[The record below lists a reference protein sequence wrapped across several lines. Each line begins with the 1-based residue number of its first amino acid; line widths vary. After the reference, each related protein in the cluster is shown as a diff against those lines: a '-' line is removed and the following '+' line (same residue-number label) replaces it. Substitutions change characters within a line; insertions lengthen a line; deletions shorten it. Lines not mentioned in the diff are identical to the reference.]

1 MNTDNTSPS
10 FPRSAWERTSGR
22 SASRPSRTAERCNV
36 RSHAERGNESKQMSM
51 RFLQLIFLPFFRLSV
66 FICVYLWLIFGHS
79 SGTTVNADEG
89 MWLLNNPPRKYLNE
103 RHQFNLSDEWLERAQ
118 KGSVRFNNGGS
129 GSFVSAEGLIVTN
142 HHIGADCLQKLS
154 PKDKDYLR
162 DGFYAATREK
172 ELRCPDLELNVLQ
185 SIEDVTERVNAAVKP
200 DMTPAKAFAAR
211 RAVMAAIEKESTE
224 KTKLRSDVVT
234 LYQGGAYH
242 LYRYKK
248 YTDVR
253 LVFAPEHAIAF
264 FGGDTDNF
272 EYPRFN
278 LDICFFRAYEEG
290 KPAHPTHY
298 FHWSREGPKE
308 GDLVFVLGHP
318 GSTNRLDTLAKLLHR
333 RDVTLPYWLNR
344 LRSQEALLLQFSER
358 GPQQARMAAK
368 DLHRVANARKAIG
381 GQYQGLLD
389 PAIVRRKGEEEAS
402 LLSGVQ
408 RDAAKLK
415 ALQEA
420 LKRIEGAERK
430 LAGFERE
437 FYLLERGDAFDS
449 QLFHIARHLVRL
461 TAELPKAN
469 AERLR
474 EYRDSALESLK
485 FQLFSPAP
493 IHAELERAK
502 LANSLTFLVESLGG
516 AHPLVVKI
524 LADRSPS
531 ARAAEAIDGC
541 KLIDPAERR
550 RLADGGA
557 RAIEDSSDPLIRFAR
572 LVDDAAR
579 AVRKRHEDEV
589 EEVERQANAAIA
601 RTRFAVHGD
610 AVAPDATF
618 TLRLAFGV
626 VKGYAV
632 EGVEVPY
639 FTTFGGAFARAD
651 KQRQREP
658 FVLPKRWLDAKD
670 KIDLQTPFNFV
681 STADTIGGNS
691 GSPVLNRDGELVG
704 INFDRNRHGLVRN
717 FVYTDEQAR
726 HIAVHSR
733 GVLAALRTLYDAQ
746 TLVEEL
752 K

>member
-1 MNTDNTSPS
+1 M
-10 FPRSAWERTSGR
+10 
-22 SASRPSRTAERCNV
+22 V
-36 RSHAERGNESKQMSM
+36 R
-51 RFLQLIFLPFFRLSV
+51 LLSV
-66 FICVYLWLIFGHS
+66 LICVHLWLIFDFIPGM
-79 SGTTVNADEG
+79 TVNADEG
-89 MWLLNNPPRKYLNE
+89 MWLLNQPPRKYLQE
-103 RHQFNLSDEWLERAQ
+103 RHGFTLGDEWLERAQ

-154 PKDKDYLR
+154 PRDKDYLR
-162 DGFYAATREK
+162 DGFYAATRDK

-185 SIEDVTERVNAAVKP
+185 SIEDVTARVNEAVKP
-200 DMTPAKAFAAR
+200 EMAPAKAFAAR
-211 RAVMAAIEKESTE
+211 RAVLAAIEKESTE
-224 KTKLRSDVVT
+224 KTRLRSDVVT

-278 LDICFFRAYEEG
+278 LDICFFRAYEDG
-290 KPAHPTHY
+290 KPVHPSHY
-298 FHWSREGPKE
+298 FRWSQTGPSE

-318 GSTNRLDTLAKLLHR
+318 GTTNRLDTLAKLLHR

-344 LRSQEALLLQFSER
+344 LRSQEALLTQFSGR
-358 GPQQARMAAK
+358 GPEQARMAQK

-389 PAIVRRKGEEEAS
+389 PTIIRRKQDEELS
-402 LLSGVQ
+402 LL
-408 RDAAKLK
+408 AAVKRKDDVNSSK
-415 ALQEA
+415 ALQDA
-420 LKRIEGAERK
+420 LTRIEQAEK
-430 LAGFERE
+430 TLAGFERD

-449 QLFHIARHLVRL
+449 ELFHIARHLVRL
-461 TAELPKAN
+461 AAELPKPN

-493 IHAELERAK
+493 IHSELEKAK
-502 LANSLTFLVESLGG
+502 LANALTFLMENLGG
-516 AHPLVVKI
+516 SHPLVVKV
-524 LADRSPS
+524 LGECSPS
-531 ARAAEAIDGC
+531 ARATALIDGC
-541 KLIDPAERR
+541 KLADPAERR
-550 RLADGGA
+550 RLAEGGSK
-557 RAIEDSSDPLIRFAR
+557 AIEDSNDPLIRFAR
-572 LVDDAAR
+572 LVDGDAR
-579 AVRKRHEDEV
+579 ALRKRHEDEV
-589 EEVERQANAAIA
+589 EEVERQANAVLA
-601 RTRFAVHGD
+601 RTRFDVLGA

-632 EGVEVPY
+632 EGVELPY
-639 FTTFGGAFARAD
+639 ATTFGGAFARAD
-651 KQRQREP
+651 KQQHRPP
-658 FVLPKRWLDAKD
+658 FVLPKRWLDFKD
-670 KIDLQTPFNFV
+670 KLDPQTPFNFV

-691 GSPVLNRDGELVG
+691 GSPVLNRAGELVG

-733 GVLAALRTLYDAQ
+733 GVLAALRTLYEAR

-752 K
+752 LKNKTQ